1 MTDSSSPLPEDNVQA
16 TQACCRTGIRGTG
29 QPLLMVLAL
38 AGLGFAG
45 TAALQQRSMD
55 GEAATASITGSCS
68 LSKGCCQAQT
78 QTVLMA
84 TPGGCCSHMMVE
96 ESLLDEV
103 IAETPASAL
112 EPENIPLD
120 SAEGVTL

>member
-1 MTDSSSPLPEDNVQA
+1 MSDSSSPLPEDNVQA
-16 TQACCRTGIRGTG
+16 TQACCRTGIRGTV

-45 TAALQQRSMD
+45 TAALQQRSPQ
-55 GEAATASITGSCS
+55 GEAASAASTGSCP
-68 LSKGCCQAQT
+68 LSMGCCQSQT

-84 TPGGCCSHMMVE
+84 TPGGCCSHLMAE
-96 ESLLDEV
+96 ESLLDAV

-112 EPENIPLD
+112 EPENVPLD

>member
-1 MTDSSSPLPEDNVQA
+1 MSDSSSPLPEDNVQA
-16 TQACCRTGIRGTG
+16 TQACCHKGIRGTV

-45 TAALQQRSMD
+45 TAALQQRSPE
-55 GEAATASITGSCS
+55 GEAASVASTGSCP
-68 LSKGCCQAQT
+68 LSKGCCQSQT

-84 TPGGCCSHMMVE
+84 IPGGCCSHLMAE

-103 IAETPASAL
+103 VAETPASAL
-112 EPENIPLD
+112 EPENVPLD

>member
-1 MTDSSSPLPEDNVQA
+1 MSDSSSPLPEDNVQA
-16 TQACCRTGIRGTG
+16 TQACCRTGIRGTV

-45 TAALQQRSMD
+45 TAALQQRSQD
-55 GEAATASITGSCS
+55 GEAASVASTGSCP
-68 LSKGCCQAQT
+68 LSKGCCQNQT

-84 TPGGCCSHMMVE
+84 TPGGCCSHMMAE
-96 ESLLDEV
+96 ESLLDAV

-112 EPENIPLD
+112 EPENVPLD